1 MLHLIACTARD
12 VAVRVAPPG
21 VRYHL
26 ESPIDWQLTAREG
39 GFAGRS
45 GRCEHVVLMLH
56 DLEPATDFVFEAG
69 TSRLEFRTPE
79 CGGQVVVDELIAG
92 DEEAAAENARILAHR
107 IERLPRNGAILLP
120 EGRYFARPVALRSD
134 MTFRF
139 SKGAVL
145 SAPSSRAGWPIL
157 PARDVSGA
165 MLGSWEGLPAAC
177 FAAPMHAIGAHNV
190 VIAGPGMLDGGG
202 DRGDW
207 WAWAKETRD
216 GARRPR
222 GLHLVNC
229 TAVRLLGFSIR
240 NAPSWTI
247 HPQGCRDLVAA
258 GLHIMAPAVSPNTD
272 GFDPEMCEDVTL
284 EGIRFSVGDDCI
296 AIKAGKRADDG
307 ADDHLRPTCRIAIRH
322 CLMER
327 GHGGVVIGSEMSG
340 DVEDVQVS
348 GCEMIGTDRGL
359 RLKTRRG
366 RGGAIRNVLFENVR
380 MERVATAISA
390 NAHYYCDAD
399 GKSDY
404 VQNRTALPKGRGT
417 PLIEGIVVRNVE
429 LHGLANA
436 ACVLLGL
443 PEAPIR
449 GVLIDD
455 LRVESFDADAIETEP
470 VMACGIRPMRHEGIV
485 TEHAE
490 FEVRALKGVSR
501 SERSVSLPEGDSC
514 DSGESGDGSDNTNST
529 TGVAGDVAK
538 ALAYFDG
545 FCRDYQH
552 YKGGAWCYED
562 GCIYRGLVLL
572 HRATGEARWLD
583 HLRRLTEPQIAADG
597 TLARYAP
604 DEFNIDNILA
614 GRSLFHLATT
624 TGDGRYM
631 KAAAVQAGQLEHH
644 PRIATGN
651 YWHKR
656 TYPDQV
662 WLDGLYMG
670 LPFQIEYGLATAQP
684 ALVED
689 AIAQFLSA
697 LELTAFDRFYAHGYD
712 HARRQRWADPKTG
725 RSPAV
730 WARAVGWLSM
740 ALVDT
745 FELTRDVRLAAPTA
759 ALLRE
764 LVAEQHD
771 DGLWPQVLDAP
782 DLDGNYEESSA
793 SAMFASALLA
803 ATRLGLG
810 DYASAGRRGLAALV
824 RDRLKTGDDG
834 RAHFTTICHVAGLG
848 SYGGGPY
855 RSGTREY
862 YLEEKVVSDDAKG
875 VGPLMMAVAEA
886 FCG

>member
-12 VAVRVAPPG
+12 AAVRVAPPG
-21 VRYHL
+21 ARYHL
-26 ESPIDWQLTAREG
+26 ESCVDWQLTARAG
-39 GFAGRS
+39 GFPGRS
-45 GRCEHVVLMLH
+45 GRCEHAVLMLH
-56 DLEPATDFVFEAG
+56 DLEPATDYVLEAG
-69 TSRLEFRTPE
+69 ASRLEFRTPE

-92 DEEAAAENARILAHR
+92 DEGAAAENARILTRR
-107 IERLPRNGAILLP
+107 IDGLPRNGTILLP
-120 EGRYFARPVALRSD
+120 EGEFFALPVALRSD

-139 SKGAVL
+139 SRGAVL

-157 PARDVSGA
+157 PAHDASGA
-165 MLGSWEGLPAAC
+165 MLGSWEGLPEAC
-177 FAAPMHAIGAHNV
+177 FAAPLHAIGAHNV
-190 VIAGPGMLDGGG
+190 VIAGAGMLDGGG

-207 WAWAKETRD
+207 WTWAKETRD
-216 GARRPR
+216 GVRRPR

-229 TAVRLLGFSIR
+229 SAVRLLGFSIR

-258 GLHIMAPAVSPNTD
+258 GLHIMAPAESPNTD

-284 EGIRFSVGDDCI
+284 EGVRFSVGDDCI

-307 ADDHLRPTCRIAIRH
+307 ADDHLRPTRRIVVRH

-340 DVEDVQVS
+340 GVEDVQVS
-348 GCEMIGTDRGL
+348 GCEMVGTDRGL

-366 RGGAIRNVLFENVR
+366 RGGTIRNVLFENVR

-390 NAHYYCDAD
+390 NAHYFCDAD
-399 GKSDY
+399 GKGDY
-404 VQNRTALPKGRGT
+404 VQNRTALPKGPGT
-417 PLIEGIVVRNVE
+417 PVIDGIVVRNVE

-455 LRVESFDADAIETEP
+455 LRVESFDPDAVAAEP
-470 VMACGIRPMRHEGIV
+470 VMACAIRPMRHEGIV
-485 TEHAE
+485 VEHAE
-490 FEVRALKGVSR
+490 LEARSLKGISR
-501 SERSVSLPEGDSC
+501 SERPVSLPD
-514 DSGESGDGSDNTNST
+514 GERGELT
-529 TGVAGDVAK
+529 TGDVAK
-538 ALAYFDG
+538 ALAYIDA

-552 YKGGAWCYED
+552 YKEGAWCYED

-583 HLRRLTEPQIAADG
+583 HLLRLTGPQIAADG

-604 DEFNIDNILA
+604 REFNIDNMLA
-614 GRSLFHLATT
+614 GRSLFHLAMV

-631 KAAAVQAGQLEHH
+631 NAAAAQAGQLEHH

-670 LPFQIEYGLATAQP
+670 LPFQIEYGLNTGQP

-689 AIAQFLSA
+689 AIAQILSA

-712 HARRQRWADPKTG
+712 HARRQPWANPKTG
-725 RSPAV
+725 RSPAA

-740 ALVDT
+740 ALVDA

-759 ALLRE
+759 ALLRDI
-764 LVAEQHD
+764 VAEQHD
-771 DGLWPQVLDAP
+771 NGLWPQVLDAP

-793 SAMFASALLA
+793 SAMFAYALLA

-824 RDRLKTGDDG
+824 RDRLKTGDDD
-834 RAHFTTICHVAGLG
+834 RVHFTTICHVAGLG

-862 YLEEKVVSDDAKG
+862 YLEEKVVNDDAKG
-875 VGPLMMAVAEA
+875 VGPLMMAAAEA